1 MNIIKNLIKY
11 IGLTALFRKKLPL
24 FMVFLC
30 IFGSVICISMIIFS
44 ENISAKQSNVLYA
57 VYVNVALMAILVSLV
72 YKDFLRLWK
81 SRRSHGSI
89 LQMKLISTFSAL
101 AVVPSF
107 VMVFFSA
114 IFFHK
119 GIESWFNARN
129 NAVLQESLNVAEAYL
144 NEHTKIIKDDGLGLA
159 RAIEINI
166 ASLTPSQLSNDEIVS
181 TTISELMDDL
191 FAMKNI
197 DGGILFGKDDKI
209 LARSKYSLSLNF
221 ALISSNDFNEALISG
236 VKVINCFP
244 DNKIMALMRVS
255 VVTRAPF
262 FLLIERK
269 IDEGIS
275 NYVKKTKSAYSEY
288 HELAEYRT
296 HLEIAFILMFVILGV
311 LLLLAA
317 ISTAI
322 KFAGQLIGPISN
334 LVDTAEKIRD
344 GNLSVRADNN
354 RFVKELDLLTNT
366 FNDMISQI
374 QVQQTELKN
383 KNAELD
389 KQFQF
394 IQNVLSGVS
403 SGVISLNNR
412 CRINT
417 FNGKAEEILNK
428 KLTHGTLF
436 FDIFPKTVQMF
447 ERLRSLASIEDQ
459 IEFVRGL
466 EHRTFLVK
474 LATLK
479 ENNVPFGYIVTFD
492 DVTNLISAQRK
503 AAWADVARRVA
514 HEIKNPLTPIQL
526 AAERIFRKYS
536 KQITADEE
544 TFKKLTDTIVKQVG
558 DIRRLTDE
566 FSFFARLPEPKLK
579 KCILA
584 DIAKQAVFFVQNAY
598 QDINIELNNNLEN
611 TDIIG
616 DERLIHQAIMNVLQN
631 AINAMKST
639 KNEDKHDK
647 IIVTFG
653 DTDGFVDIYIDDNG
667 PGLPKSERNML
678 TEPYFTLMPKGT
690 GLGLAIVKKIVQ
702 DHNGRITLG
711 DNEMCGARIIL
722 SFPIDQKTE

>member
-1 MNIIKNLIKY
+1 MMKIIKSIINSV
-11 IGLTALFRKKLPL
+11 GLLGIRKRLHLFVLGL
-24 FMVFLC
+24 FGC
-30 IFGSVICISMIIFS
+30 AICVTMIMFTRS
-44 ENISAKQSNVLYA
+44 GEISANQSNVLWA
-57 VYVNVALMAILVSLV
+57 VYTNAALMAILVCLV

-89 LQMKLISTFSAL
+89 LQMKLIATFSAL

-119 GIESWFNARN
+119 GIESWFNDRN
-129 NAVLQESLNVAEAYL
+129 NAVLRESLNVAEAYL

-166 ASLTPSQLSNDEIVS
+166 ASLTPSQLANDDIVS
-181 TTISELMDDL
+181 NTISELMDDL

-197 DGGILFGKDDKI
+197 DGGILFGRDDKI
-209 LARSKYSLSLNF
+209 VARSKYSLSLNF

-236 VKVINCFP
+236 VKVINCYP
-244 DNKIMALMRVS
+244 ENKIMALLRVS
-255 VVTRAPF
+255 VVTKSPY
-262 FLLIERK
+262 FLLIERQ

-275 NYVKKTKSAYSEY
+275 GYVKKTKSAYSDY

-296 HLEIAFILMFVILGV
+296 RLEIAFILMFVILGIL
-311 LLLLAA
+311 LLLLA
-317 ISTAI
+317 ISAAI
-322 KFAGQLIGPISN
+322 KVSGQLIGPISN

-344 GNLSVRADNN
+344 GNLTVRAESNK
-354 RFVKELDLLTNT
+354 FVKELTLLTNT
-366 FNDMISQI
+366 FNDMIAQV
-374 QVQQTELKN
+374 QVQQTKLKAT
-383 KNAELD
+383 NAELD

-412 CRINT
+412 LRINT
-417 FNGKAEEILNK
+417 FNEKAEEILNK
-428 KLTHGTLF
+428 KLSDGMLF
-436 FDIFPKTVQMF
+436 FDIFPKTADIF
-447 ERLRSLASIEDQ
+447 EKLEILDSVEDQ

-479 ENNVPFGYIVTFD
+479 EENKPFGYIVTFD

-526 AAERIFRKYS
+526 AAERLFRKYA
-536 KQITADEE
+536 KQITDDSE

-584 DIAKQAVFFVQNAY
+584 DITKQAVFFIQNTY
-598 QDINIELNNNLEN
+598 QDIDIQLQKDVEN
-611 TDIIG
+611 TAIIG

-631 AINAMKST
+631 AINAMKT
-639 KNEDKHDK
+639 AKNEENK
-647 IIVTFG
+647 IVVNYGF
-653 DTDGFVDIYIDDNG
+653 TDDFVDLYIDDNG

-711 DNEMCGARIIL
+711 DNEMSGARIIL
-722 SFPIDQKTE
+722 SFPIDNSQKVG